1 MAFQAQNA
9 VIGGV
14 LHFPA
19 ILEGQLFVFLG
30 PLGGKPRF
38 VAWPIVCFSELAPC
52 ALSAKFIFI
61 RMGFA

>member
-19 ILEGQLFVFLG
+19 ILEGQLFVFWVHWGVSRGLWLG
-30 PLGGKPRF
+30 QSSVFPR
-38 VAWPIVCFSELAPC
+38 LAPC